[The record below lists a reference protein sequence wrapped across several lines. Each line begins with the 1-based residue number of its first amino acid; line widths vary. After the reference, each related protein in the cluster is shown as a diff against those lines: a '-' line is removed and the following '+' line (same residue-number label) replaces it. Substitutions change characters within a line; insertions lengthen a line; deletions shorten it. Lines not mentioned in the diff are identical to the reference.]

1 MQSKYYAL
9 IIYFLTVYLCTINA
23 QQPVS
28 QIPVSECGTHSYSP
42 WLNWYHD
49 HKNEF
54 ASRDMDTNWL
64 FVPTTI
70 HITGPDNSVN
80 FYSKEDVFRIICDMN
95 KQYEPTHIHFYLVPN
110 EPFVY
115 HANSSWWQH
124 DWAGGQE
131 MIETTLIPDR
141 LNCYIVDDPV
151 GNCGYSHWL
160 GAIVLNIE
168 CSGVGNTTW
177 AHEAGHHFSLPHTFY
192 GWENQTWD
200 YSAPAPLEWDGYEV
214 EKIDGSN
221 CLFSGD
227 GFCDTKPDYL
237 NARWTCN
244 DQSFSNQIQHD
255 PNGVPFVSDGTLFMS
270 YSSVTCRN
278 RFSDEQIEAM
288 RANLYTDHS
297 NYLQASESGAPI
309 ADNAE
314 VTYISPIDSAIQQ
327 YDNIVLNWLPVD
339 NATFYQVEVGLSPSF
354 SVTFFKNFVYGTSVN
369 ITNNIPNNRTL
380 YWRVRP
386 YSEWDL
392 CKIPGT
398 LPKQVF
404 KTRNNSAITELER
417 STDINIAPNP
427 TRNGNPVMMTIT
439 HAEPLN
445 VQLTMNDA
453 SGQIMYKNDIK
464 LQAGENEVEIPTQQ
478 LAAGFYLITLQTVY
492 GILTKSV
499 IITR

>member
-1 MQSKYYAL
+1 MLAKFYTLVVLLFTAL
-9 IIYFLTVYLCTINA
+9 YTVHA
-23 QQPVS
+23 QEM
-28 QIPVSECGTHSYSP
+28 PVSECGTHAYSP
-42 WLNWYHD
+42 WLKWYHD

-54 ASRDMDTNWL
+54 ASRSVDTNWL
-64 FVPTTI
+64 FVPTTV
-70 HITGPDNSVN
+70 HITCPDNSVN
-80 FYSKEDVFRIICDMN
+80 FYADEEVFRIICDMN
-95 KQYEPTHIHFYLVPN
+95 KQYEPAHIHFYLVPG
-110 EPFVY
+110 ESFVY
-115 HANSSWWQH
+115 HSNSSWWQH

-151 GNCGYSHWL
+151 GNCGYSWL
-160 GAIVLNIE
+160 GAIVLNTD

-192 GWENQTWD
+192 GWENQTWN
-200 YSAPAPLEWDGYEV
+200 YATPAPPEWDGYEV
-214 EKIDGSN
+214 ERMDGSN

-244 DQSFSNQIQHD
+244 DQSQSTQIQQD
-255 PNGVPFVSDGTLFMS
+255 PIGVPFVSDGTLFMS

-288 RANLYTDHS
+288 RANLYTEHS
-297 NYLQASESGAPI
+297 NYLQASESGEPI
-309 ADNAE
+309 ADSAV

-327 YDNIVLNWLPVD
+327 YNNVVLNWLPIE
-339 NATFYQVEVGLSPSF
+339 NATFYQVEVALSPSF
-354 SVTFFKNFVYGTSVN
+354 SVLFYKKHVYGTTVN
-369 ITNNIPNNRTL
+369 IQSNIPNNRTL

-398 LPKQVF
+398 IPKQVF
-404 KTRNNSAITELER
+404 KTRNNTAVNELER
-417 STDINIAPNP
+417 TTDITIAPNP
-427 TRNGNPVMMTIT
+427 TTSGTPIMMTIT
-439 HAEPLN
+439 HPEQVN
-445 VQLTMNDA
+445 MQLTMNDA
-453 SGQIMYKNDIK
+453 SGQIIYKK
-464 LQAGENEVEIPTQQ
+464 YKELQSGENQVEIPTQQ
-478 LAAGFYLITLQTVY
+478 LAAGFYLVTVQTAN

-499 IITR
+499 VITQ